1 MKYAVIKT
9 GGKQYKGIEGQTLE
23 IEKLKQA
30 SSKKDLDKNSKIHF
44 NEVLLLVEDN
54 KAKIGQPFVDAK
66 VSAKVIDQIKDKKI
80 NILKYKAKTGYSRR
94 MGHRQTKTKVLIEK
108 IGAVMEGKK

>member
-9 GGKQYKGIEGQTLE
+9 GGKQYKVSEGQILE

-30 SSKKDLDKNSKIHF
+30 SSKKDLDKNEKIDF
-44 NEVLLLVEDN
+44 DEVLLLVEEN
-54 KAKIGQPFVDAK
+54 KAKIGQPFLDVK
-66 VSAKVIDQIKDKKI
+66 VSAKVVDQIKDKKI

-94 MGHRQTKTKVLIEK
+94 MGHRQKKTKVLIEK
-108 IGAVMEGKK
+108 IGSVK

>member
-9 GGKQYKGIEGQTLE
+9 GGKQYKVSEGQTLE

-30 SSKKDLDKNSKIHF
+30 SSKADLDKNSKVDF
-44 NEVLLLVEDN
+44 DEVLLLVKDE
-54 KAKIGQPFVDAK
+54 KVKIGQPFVNAK
-66 VSAKVIDQIKDKKI
+66 VSAKVVDQVKDKKI

-94 MGHRQTKTKVLIEK
+94 VGHRQQKTKILIEK
-108 IGAVMEGKK
+108 IGAVTGEKK